1 MLHKE
6 FRVDCYFT
14 LIDTFL
20 MRVNRG
26 KTYLLRIVNAD
37 MNEILFFG
45 VAGHPLTL
53 VGTDGSYTRPL
64 TRDYITISP
73 GQTMDCLL
81 HADQDYPGQYYMAA
95 RAYLNGTGIS
105 FNNGTTTGIIEY
117 TGSRSHNR
125 STLVPD
131 LPKLPFYND
140 TSAALN
146 FTFSVRS
153 LISKL
158 HPISVPLKIDKRV
171 VSTTSV
177 NVFPCGPG
185 ETCEGP
191 NGTRLAASMNNV
203 SFVSPPIDILEAY
216 FYQISGIFTKNFPKF
231 PPFVFNYTADFIP
244 LELEIPK
251 RGTKVAM
258 LRYNSNVELVFQ
270 GTNQVAGLDHPMHL
284 HGFSFYVV
292 GWGFGN
298 FDENK
303 DPLNYNLF
311 DPPKRNTVVVPVN
324 GWAAVRFTADNPG
337 NIRVSILRFANLL
350 GFCLLIN

>member
-1 MLHKE
+1 MK
-6 FRVDCYFT
+6 VDP
-14 LIDTFL
+14 
-20 MRVNRG
+20 G

-45 VAGHPLTL
+45 VAEHPLTL

-64 TRDYITISP
+64 TRDYIVISP

-81 HADQDYPGQYYMAA
+81 HADQDPGRQYYMAA
-95 RAYLNGTGIS
+95 RAYVNGAGIT
-105 FNNGTTTGIIEY
+105 FNNGTATGILKY
-117 TGSRSHNR
+117 KGSRTR
-125 STLVPD
+125 STPPE
-131 LPKLPFYND
+131 LPELPFYND

-158 HPISVPLKIDKRV
+158 HPITVPLKIDKRI
-171 VSTTSV
+171 VSTVSV
-177 NVFPCGPG
+177 NVFPCGPN

-191 NGTRLAASMNNV
+191 NGTRLAVAMNNV
-203 SFVSPPIDILEAY
+203 SFSIPPIDILEAY

-251 RGTKVAM
+251 RGTRVAM
-258 LRYNSNVELVFQ
+258 LRYNSNIELVFQ
-270 GTNQVAGLDHPMHL
+270 DTNQVVGLDHPMHL

-311 DPPKRNTVVVPVN
+311 DPPKRNTVIVPIN
-324 GWAAVRFTADNPG
+324 GWTAVRFTADNPG
-337 NIRVSILRFANLL
+337 IRVSLVLDFYIFIFYFLL
-350 GFCLLIN
+350 FLC